1 VRFGKVALPSG
12 MLAMDSVVAVAAHSA
27 GSSATVVATSVC
39 WVSTS
44 EATTVASRIKGAAF
58 TLAYVAGSFVVA

>member
-1 VRFGKVALPSG
+1 V
-12 MLAMDSVVAVAAHSA
+12 DSVVVVAAHSA
-27 GSSATVVATSVC
+27 GSSATLVATSVC
-39 WVSTS
+39 WVSAS